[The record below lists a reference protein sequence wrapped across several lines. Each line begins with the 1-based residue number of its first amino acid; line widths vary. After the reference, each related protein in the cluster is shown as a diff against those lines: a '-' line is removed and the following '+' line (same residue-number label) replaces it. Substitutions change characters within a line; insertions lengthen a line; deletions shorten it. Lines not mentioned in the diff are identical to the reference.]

1 MASLVCF
8 GQGVIADLFDGCPC
22 FSLVKIIPIGAAE
35 YQSVH

>member
-1 MASLVCF
+1 MASLVCS
-8 GQGVIADLFDGCPC
+8 GQGDIAELFDGCPC